1 MLDLEL
7 HSHTR
12 YSPDSLTKLHHL
24 IDHCREVGIGKI
36 AITDHYEIEG
46 ALEAHRRAP
55 DLVIVGEEALCP
67 EGELLCYFI
76 HTLIPRGI
84 PLSEAIERVHD
95 QGGIC
100 GPSHPFD
107 PRRHGIGRANIEQ
120 YAHKLDFI
128 EVFNARTRDHKRN
141 DEACAIAEEFDLPK
155 ICASDAHTIQ
165 ELGITRVR
173 LPREFDGPQD
183 FLAALREPNTELLTH
198 YSSYLAKVGS
208 RVAAIAH
215 SLGFDRPNLRA
226 T

>member
-24 IDHCREVGIGKI
+24 VDQCRKMGIDKI

-46 ALEAHRRAP
+46 ALEAHRRDP
-55 DLVIVGEEALCP
+55 DMVIVGEEALCE

-76 HTLIPRGI
+76 NSVIPKGI
-84 PLSEAIERVHD
+84 ALEEAIDRVHD

-107 PRRHGIGRANIEQ
+107 PRRHGIGRANIERL
-120 YAHKLDFI
+120 AHKLDFV
-128 EVFNARTRDHKRN
+128 EVFNARTRDPKRN
-141 DEACAIAEEFDLPK
+141 DEARAIAEAYNLPK
-155 ICASDAHTIQ
+155 ICASDAHTLQ
-165 ELGITRVR
+165 EVGITRVR
-173 LPREFDGPQD
+173 LHRGFDGPQD
-183 FLAALREPNTELLTH
+183 FLAALRDPQTELITH
-198 YSSYLAKVGS
+198 YSSYLANVGS

-215 SLGFDRPNLRA
+215 GLGFDRS
-226 T
+226 